1 MIASVCKQI
10 DAVKLN
16 PDQPDD
22 VVNGLVDSVAIGM
35 VKVLMGTDIAM
46 WPQLLSDFFEMLRSF
61 IFDQRQF
68 VIFNKLTAR
77 LL

>member
-35 VKVLMGTDIAM
+35 VKVLMGTDVAM